1 MLLIHRNRESELS
14 VGDGPC
20 KITYFE
26 EWKYSKL
33 TYFEECDGFL
43 CGEVRRAVFLC
54 IDT

>member
-26 EWKYSKL
+26 E
-33 TYFEECDGFL
+33 CDGFL